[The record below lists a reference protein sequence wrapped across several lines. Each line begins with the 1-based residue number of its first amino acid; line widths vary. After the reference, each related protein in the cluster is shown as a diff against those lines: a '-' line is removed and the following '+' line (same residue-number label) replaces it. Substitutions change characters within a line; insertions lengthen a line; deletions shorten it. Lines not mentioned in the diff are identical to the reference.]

1 MNVRDRL
8 LHSIFGHM
16 HILHST
22 HSAKC
27 YYINMDS
34 LRLLMIQ
41 NQSLL
46 DKLRARTLYCGR
58 AITAIE
64 LDTHK
69 QYGPFAGYWDEWL
82 IQAEE
87 MREELSENI
96 TGTALFLAELR
107 EFVAALEQ
115 KKKLSRSDTSYLVE
129 VSSLT
134 EGKIAEQKELLD
146 SINVRI
152 ELHYQL
158 TEKLRLV
165 EAIDSL
171 SDE

>member
-1 MNVRDRL
+1 MER
-8 LHSIFGHM
+8 
-16 HILHST
+16 
-22 HSAKC
+22 
-27 YYINMDS
+27 
-34 LRLLMIQ
+34 LRLLLIQ

-46 DKLRARTLYCGR
+46 GKLRARALYCGN
-58 AITAIE
+58 AISAVA

-87 MREELSENI
+87 MKAELSESI
-96 TGTALFLAELR
+96 IGTALFLEELR
-107 EFVAALEQ
+107 EFIITLDQ
-115 KKKLSRSDTSYLVE
+115 KKKLTRSDTSYLVE
-129 VSSLT
+129 VTSLT
-134 EGKIAEQKELLD
+134 EGKLVEQNELLE
-146 SINVRI
+146 SITIRI
-152 ELHYQL
+152 DTHRQL

>member
-1 MNVRDRL
+1 MHPFL
-8 LHSIFGHM
+8 IQHSGIIRVM
-16 HILHST
+16 ER
-22 HSAKC
+22 
-27 YYINMDS
+27 
-34 LRLLMIQ
+34 LRLLLIQ

-46 DKLRARTLYCGR
+46 GKLRARAIYCSK
-58 AITAIE
+58 AVTSVE
-64 LDTHK
+64 SDTHK

-87 MREELSENI
+87 MKEELNESI
-96 TGTALFLAELR
+96 TSTAFFLEELR
-107 EFVAALEQ
+107 EFIIALEE

-129 VSSLT
+129 VTSLT
-134 EGKIAEQKELLD
+134 EGKVTEQLELLEN
-146 SINVRI
+146 INAEI
-152 ELHYQL
+152 DLHRQL